1 MGTGMDPARRE
12 PLTGQVPVLER
23 RQPPVL
29 APSRLLPL
37 CYKDVQSAPGVVS
50 PSRELLNSAGAVPGD
65 PGRTVLCEEVWMRLS
80 AVNPLTVWAGLVPH
94 LVSVTGL
101 DLLATCGPAGSS
113 VSKAPNAPRK
123 NEEKLFSSCRC
134 EEGSQAAAEA
144 RTGTTEVDGTTLTR
158 TLCWETRGSVPAL
171 AGSGSSAA
179 GRAPRPEL
187 CRAAV
192 PGVGGSGSGRTL
204 RGGSRCGRWAGAPPS
219 PKKERREQLP
229 PAQTRQGTDG
239 VRTRDLRFTR
249 PTPYHLAT
257 APALRSP
264 PDALL
269 SLAPR
274 PRARP
279 RPALARPRC
288 HLLGARGPEALR
300 ARRRLRGS
308 TRREGWAGS
317 AAPPRLVPA
326 LALGLGLPSSSSP
339 PVSRCLPLLELPGA
353 SPQAVEAFGG
363 QRPVQRGPGAVR
375 GTALQRLLRTG
386 QRGLER
392 EKRAGLNFSST
403 KKRNRNAKRWN
414 NKMGFKNDAVD
425 GRMALQS
432 FFRTEDWRL
441 TGNFFT

>member
-1 MGTGMDPARRE
+1 MAAQPLPGCGMHI
-12 PLTGQVPVLER
+12 
-23 RQPPVL
+23 
-29 APSRLLPL
+29 
-37 CYKDVQSAPGVVS
+37 PGVWDAHSRGVGCTFPLGLCRGPCEPCWVKM
-50 PSRELLNSAGAVPGD
+50 PS
-65 PGRTVLCEEVWMRLS
+65 LS
-80 AVNPLTVWAGLVPH
+80 ANAEPRW
-94 LVSVTGL
+94 
-101 DLLATCGPAGSS
+101 LL
-113 VSKAPNAPRK
+113 
-123 NEEKLFSSCRC
+123 RC
-134 EEGSQAAAEA
+134 EEGSQAAAEG

-158 TLCWETRGSVPAL
+158 PLCWETRGWVPAL
-171 AGSGSSAA
+171 GGSGSSAA

-187 CRAAV
+187 RRAAL
-192 PGVGGSGSGRTL
+192 PGAGGSGSGRVG
-204 RGGSRCGRWAGAPPS
+204 RSAEGPGCGRWAGAPPS
-219 PKKERREQLP
+219 PKKERRGELP
-229 PAQTRQGTDG
+229 PVQTRQGTDG

-257 APALRSP
+257 APALRAP

-279 RPALARPRC
+279 QPALARPRC

-300 ARRRLRGS
+300 ARRRLRGR
-308 TRREGWAGS
+308 TRREGSARS
-317 AAPPRLVPA
+317 AAPPRLVLA
-326 LALGLGLPSSSSP
+326 LALGLALPSPSSS

-392 EKRAGLNFSST
+392 EKRAGLKFSST

-414 NKMGFKNDAVD
+414 N
-425 GRMALQS
+425 
-432 FFRTEDWRL
+432 
-441 TGNFFT
+441 